1 MLEINANYERVWLA
15 MANDDVTQYKAIQS
29 LSVFEYW
36 GIFDTW
42 KTKQEQKIKHH
53 KQQQAKQGKNGR

>member
-1 MLEINANYERVWLA
+1 MLEINANYEKVWLA
-15 MANDDVTQYKAIQS
+15 MAEDNISDYQAVKS

-42 KTKQEQKIKHH
+42 KTKQEQKIKNH
-53 KQQQAKQGKNGR
+53 KQQQASRKHG